1 MDLEI
6 KVTKG
11 NFIFFVERKKF
22 PRERDREMAC
32 TKQTACKP
40 MGGKAPRRQLATK
53 AACKSTPTTSSVKK
67 PQRYHRPS

>member
-22 PRERDREMAC
+22 PREMAC

-40 MGGKAPRRQLATK
+40 MGGKAPRKQLATK